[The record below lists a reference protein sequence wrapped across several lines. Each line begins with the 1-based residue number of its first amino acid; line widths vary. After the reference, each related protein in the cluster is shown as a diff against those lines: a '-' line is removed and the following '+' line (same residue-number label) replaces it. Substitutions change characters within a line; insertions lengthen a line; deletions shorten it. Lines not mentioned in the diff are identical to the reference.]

1 VIPLDKIS
9 RLDGTMHSLAL
20 PSLEV
25 IPSAVIQPLRGVSS
39 VILDDNEMEWAGPG
53 GDERNA
59 EVIVVVVRRR
69 GLAVYRLGER
79 MQLVK
84 VSLRLQSADRQE
96 IPLPTAPTSH
106 ALTHTYLCA
115 AMPSSGTYSL
125 IDLSDA
131 SLTEVLPISQVDAES
146 LDWDPAPNVAVIP
159 GADEFLVTSYTGVGT
174 MGVFLNGQ
182 GDPVRGTMEWEEHPT
197 SIGAFGRRRC

>member
-1 VIPLDKIS
+1 
-9 RLDGTMHSLAL
+9 
-20 PSLEV
+20 
-25 IPSAVIQPLRGVSS
+25 
-39 VILDDNEMEWAGPG
+39 MEWAGPG
-53 GDERNA
+53 VEERNA

-69 GLAVYRLGER
+69 GLGIYRLGDR
-79 MQLVK
+79 MQPVK
-84 VSLRLQSADRQE
+84 VYLSQPDGVCQGFQADMQE

-115 AMPSSGTYSL
+115 AIPSSGTYSL

-146 LDWDPAPNVAVIP
+146 LDWDPVPNVAVIP

-182 GDPVRGTMEWEEHPT
+182 GDPVRGTMEWEEHPL
-197 SIGAFGRRRC
+197 SIGEPCSSLISLRS